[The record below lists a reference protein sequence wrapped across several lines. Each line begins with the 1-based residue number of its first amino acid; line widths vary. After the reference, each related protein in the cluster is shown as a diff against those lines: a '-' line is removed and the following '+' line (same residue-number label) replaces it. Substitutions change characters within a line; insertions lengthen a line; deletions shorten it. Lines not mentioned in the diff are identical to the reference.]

1 MPSPR
6 ASAKLEKIQAREVGE
21 CAVRYARA
29 VSKRATAPR
38 TASQVLGL
46 TLNRRYRVLE
56 PISAGAMGAVY
67 RAVDSENDVEVALK
81 QSTNPLHDQRFE
93 VEARLL
99 SSLRHPRV
107 VRIIDHFA
115 TASGQYLV
123 MDLVRGI
130 DLGALLSQRGQPG
143 LPVDQA
149 IEYVRQT
156 CEALQYVHDQQIV
169 HRDVKPQNLILAEHG
184 VVLVDFGI
192 ARLLDETESPGTVG
206 IGTPRFM
213 APEVFAG
220 GSVSPRT
227 DVFGVAATLWTLIAG
242 RTPVYAEPTQLSSLN
257 PDVSPELERT
267 IAAGLE
273 MVPERRVASVTAFA
287 KALGAP
293 LRTDTGVSLAISVED
308 PDASRSLMEAVVHTA
323 AGVFGAAAASISLI
337 DQTTGELV
345 YQSAWG
351 AGAREIVGVRLPS
364 SAGIAGGVVDA
375 GVGEA
380 VPDCRND
387 ERFAA
392 RIAEGT
398 GYVPYTMLVVP
409 LRRGGQAIGALS
421 ILDRRD
427 GRSYRQE
434 DIEPASLFAD
444 LAVKAL
450 DVTPGS
456 FTSLGVTG
464 LPENVG

>member
-1 MPSPR
+1 MGQDIANAGVLR
-6 ASAKLEKIQAREVGE
+6 RVTEAE
-21 CAVRYARA
+21 
-29 VSKRATAPR
+29 PR
-38 TASQVLGL
+38 TASQVLGR
-46 TLNRRYRVLE
+46 TLQGRYHVVE

-67 RAVDSENDVEVALK
+67 RAVETGAGREVALK
-81 QSTNPLHDQRFE
+81 QSTNPHHDERFD

-99 SSLRHPRV
+99 ASLQHPRV
-107 VRIIDHFA
+107 VRIIDHFSA
-115 TASGQYLV
+115 PSGRYLV

-130 DLGALLSQRGQPG
+130 DLGALLKQRGQPG
-143 LPVDQA
+143 LPVEQA

-169 HRDVKPQNLILAEHG
+169 HRDIKPQNLILSEQG
-184 VVLVDFGI
+184 IVVVDFGI
-192 ARLLDETESPGTVG
+192 ARLLDDVEALGTVG

-220 GSVSPRT
+220 GRVSPRT

-242 RTPVYAEPTQLSSLN
+242 RTPVYADPTKLSSLV
-257 PDVSPELERT
+257 PDVTPELERT

-273 MVPERRVASVTAFA
+273 MIPERRVASVAAFA

-293 LRTDTGVSLAISVED
+293 LRTETGISLAVSID
-308 PDASRSLMEAVVHTA
+308 NPDASRSLMEAVVHTA
-323 AGVFGAAAASISLI
+323 AGVFGAAAASIALI
-337 DQTTGELV
+337 DETTGELV

-351 AGAREIVGVRLPS
+351 AGAREIVGVRMPPG
-364 SAGIAGGVVDA
+364 AGIAGGVVTS
-375 GVGEA
+375 GVPEA
-380 VPDCRND
+380 VPDCRTD
-387 ERFAA
+387 PRFAS
-392 RIAEGT
+392 RIAAGT

-409 LRRGGQAIGALS
+409 LRRAGREIGALS

-427 GRSYRQE
+427 GHGYRQD
-434 DIEPASLFAD
+434 DIEPALLFAD

-456 FTSLGVTG
+456 FTSLGMTG
-464 LPENVG
+464 VV